1 MALDDVIEIIETL
14 FKIITFLYLALRVN
28 FWNWFGAILGRSN
41 VTKWADNG

>member
-14 FKIITFLYLALRVN
+14 FKIITFFSYLATWV
-28 FWNWFGAILGRSN
+28 WFGAILGRSN